1 MMKRRKAHAA
11 GLPEIG
17 VLVPAGY
24 QAEGGD
30 EIEEPAV
37 GAALEQY
44 PVPLLV
50 QLDRGVD
57 VSAGPFQPP
66 GKVGEEIQAFR
77 REISREPKRQR
88 LELREDGADIPELAT
103 LEWPHP
109 EPAAGVRVQQA
120 VLRQAEKRFADRR
133 AADAELGGESGVA
146 DSCAGREFPVLN
158 EQEELLM
165 DLMAERVSGYHGGY
179 VILYSIYCIQYLS
192 LSMSA

>member
-30 EIEEPAV
+30 EVEEPAV

-50 QLDRGVD
+50 QLDRGVH
-57 VSAGPFQPP
+57 VSAGPFEAPR
-66 GKVGEEIQAFR
+66 KIGEAIQAFR

-103 LEWPHP
+103 LERPHP
-109 EPAAGVRVQQA
+109 EPAPGVRVQHT
-120 VLRQAEKRFADRR
+120 VVRQAEKRFADRR
-133 AADAELGGESGVA
+133 ATDPELEGERGVA
-146 DSCAGREFPVLN
+146 DSSPGRELSALD

-165 DLMAERVSGYHGGY
+165 DLVTERVSGN
-179 VILYSIYCIQYLS
+179 
-192 LSMSA
+192 